1 MRSKVVENGHLK
13 IFEDGTVYRKK
24 NNIWTEIK
32 PTVSYLGNGKWKQNR
47 KLIAYQDNKKQYHV
61 MVDRLVAQAF
71 IPGETKYGVTHI
83 DGNTLNCNVKNLR
96 WRTKK
101 DLQRIGR
108 QSNKKYFKKLPVCVV
123 CHETRQTES
132 QSVCSKCLL
141 AFERSRKRNASLRKR
156 KSELSKL
163 YSLELNDKQKRII
176 DMRGGGMSLQQIA
189 DEFEMTRE
197 GVRIAIKNLLN
208 KYDRT
213 EKLLKELKKP
223 DEKSLYLMSLA
234 ELGRYLNVSRP
245 IVYRMLDEGLPYVVI
260 GKRKKVSKKAAYDW
274 ITQRTIG
281 TRNIR
286 KEEQK

>member
-32 PTVSYLGNGKWKQNR
+32 PTVSYLGNGKGKQNR

>member
-1 MRSKVVENGHLK
+1 MRSKVVENGYLK

-32 PTVSYLGNGKWKQNR
+32 PTVSYLGNGKGKQNR
-47 KLIAYQDNKKQYHV
+47 KLISYQDNKKQYHV

-108 QSNKKYFKKLPVCVV
+108 QSKKYFKKLPVCVV

-208 KYDRT
+208 KYDRV

>member
-1 MRSKVVENGHLK
+1 MRSKVVENGYLK

-32 PTVSYLGNGKWKQNR
+32 PTVSYLGNGKRKQNR
-47 KLIAYQDNKKQYHV
+47 KLISYQDNKKQYHV

-108 QSNKKYFKKLPVCVV
+108 QSKKYFKKLPVCVV

-208 KYDRT
+208 KYDRV

>member
-32 PTVSYLGNGKWKQNR
+32 PTVGYLGNGKGKQKR

-208 KYDRT
+208 KYDRA

-223 DEKSLYLMSLA
+223 DEKSMYLMSLSEA
-234 ELGRYLNVSRP
+234 CKYLNVSRP
-245 IVYRMLDEGLPYVVI
+245 TLYRMLDVEGLPYIEI
-260 GKRKKVSKKAAYDW
+260 GKRKKVLKKDAYNW
-274 ITQRTIG
+274 IKKNTLINEKTM
-281 TRNIR
+281 
-286 KEEQK
+286 E

>member
-32 PTVSYLGNGKWKQNR
+32 PTVSYLGNGKGKQKR

-208 KYDRT
+208 KYDRA

>member
-208 KYDRT
+208 KYDRV

>member
-32 PTVSYLGNGKWKQNR
+32 PTVSYLGNGKGKQNR

-208 KYDRT
+208 KYDRA

>member
-32 PTVSYLGNGKWKQNR
+32 PTVGYLGNEKGKQKR

-208 KYDRT
+208 KYDRA

>member
-32 PTVSYLGNGKWKQNR
+32 PTVSYLGNGKGKQNR
-47 KLIAYQDNKKQYHV
+47 KLISYQDNKKQYHV

-108 QSNKKYFKKLPVCVV
+108 QSKKYFKKLPVCVV

-208 KYDRT
+208 KYDRV

>member
-32 PTVSYLGNGKWKQNR
+32 PTVSYLGNGKGKQNR

-208 KYDRT
+208 KYDRV

>member
-32 PTVSYLGNGKWKQNR
+32 PTVSYLGNGKGKQNR

-61 MVDRLVAQAF
+61 KVDRLVAQAF

-208 KYDRT
+208 KYDRA